1 MKRIPVVLLVVA
13 SMILSSLSPLFAQD
27 PDNADASQKL
37 YLPLMSSSNGTVATD
52 DEPAVTQLQVP
63 RGPVVMAGT
72 GDRSHELSQM
82 LGNLR
87 ITKPVVNIEAAQA
100 KLAQIQ
106 AVHAARN
113 QKVDVIVRLT
123 APSVAESL
131 AGNQVSASSVEAQQS
146 VAAAA
151 ATQQADI
158 IGAAQALDAAAT
170 PLARVNKALNAVALR
185 IAPSALPALAANPNV
200 LSIQPVLKYH
210 VDLSETVP
218 YIGATAVQQ
227 MGFDGTGI
235 RVAVLDSGIDYTHV
249 AFGGAGTAEAYE
261 MAYGTVTSDTRNTTT
276 DGLFPTAKVIGGYD
290 FVGESWDGDLVTDL
304 SPDPD
309 PIGCGAAGIPN
320 DPVGCDGDHGTHVG
334 DIIAGARGVAPGAS
348 LYAVKVCSAI
358 SSACSNIALLQG
370 MDFALDPNGDSDLS
384 DHVDVINMS
393 LGSDYGQE
401 YDDDLSFAVENA
413 SAVGVLTVASAGN
426 GADKP
431 YVAGTPG
438 NARSALSVA
447 QTQVPSAVEPIIEV
461 LSPASVAGRYEAGFQ
476 PWSATPDGVIQGSVQ
491 YGVGEEKRGCSPL
504 PADSATGK
512 ILMLD
517 KGIGGDCPASIKVSN
532 AVATGALAVILAM
545 DFEGDP
551 YIFAYGGGDP
561 AVPAFSMKLDDSDQ
575 VKAAIADGAEV
586 TVKID
591 PAQSLPLVGQM
602 VGSSSRGPSMSF
614 NTIKPEI
621 GAPGASVSAVA
632 GTGTGAEP
640 FSGTSGAAP
649 MVSGSAA
656 LLMQAKPGLTPAE
669 YKAILVNNGETN
681 IWNKP
686 AQFGG
691 YLAPITRIGGGEVR
705 VNRAV
710 DSSVAAWEA
719 ETKLPTLS
727 FGFSD
732 ITESQVTY
740 TKTVYVRNYS
750 ERDIIYRVQYFF
762 RYMNDEA
769 LGGVSFNVP
778 QFVTVPAKGDASF
791 PVELTVHGDALRNW
805 SLTIDPTSPATAT
818 VNSGPDGAN
827 PEPLTLME
835 MDGYIKLSEPGKSS
849 NVLNLPWQM
858 LPRRAADTTLK
869 LNEGAVEL
877 TNRGVGTAYVESY
890 SLIGKSDNLPEG
902 TQGGNAP
909 QPDLRYVG
917 VNTYPVPSGY
927 CSANPSFVMAFAVNT
942 WERET
947 HADAPLEVDIE
958 LDVDQDGK
966 ADFVIFN
973 ADLALDFS
981 DGHNVVWVANLA
993 TNKLVAP
1000 YFYTSHETNSSNLV
1014 LYICGEQIDMN
1025 ASNFFQPMNVNVYA
1039 FDNFSTGDV
1048 TDAIEGMTISPLGE
1062 RYRGMF
1068 RVYANDFNTSTNSWI
1083 PSGQVVEMKV
1093 QDFGPITNNTETG
1106 LLLLYR
1112 NGAPEGQ
1119 EAAIVEIAGE

>member
-1 MKRIPVVLLVVA
+1 MNRIPVVLLVVA

-27 PDNADASQKL
+27 PDNANATNKL
-37 YLPLMSSSNGTVATD
+37 FLPYLSSANSSATTD
-52 DEPAVTQLQVP
+52 GEPAVTELQVP
-63 RGPVVMAGT
+63 LGAVVMAGS
-72 GDRSHELSQM
+72 GERSHELSQM

-87 ITKPVVNIEAAQA
+87 ITEPVANADAAQA
-100 KLAQIQ
+100 TLARIQ
-106 AVHAARN
+106 AIHVARN

-131 AGNQVSASSVEAQQS
+131 ASSQVSASSVEAQQS

-151 ATQQADI
+151 ATQQTDV
-158 IGAAQALDAAAT
+158 IGAAQALDSAAT
-170 PLARVNKALNAVALR
+170 TLARVNKALNAVALR
-185 IAPSALPALAANPNV
+185 IDPSALPALAANPNV
-200 LSIQPVLKYH
+200 RSIKSVLKYH
-210 VDLSETVP
+210 VELSETVP

-227 MGFDGTGI
+227 MGYDGTGI
-235 RVAVLDSGIDYTHV
+235 RVAVLDSGIDYTHI
-249 AFGGAGTAEAYE
+249 AFGGPGTHEAYE
-261 MAYGTVTSDTRNTTT
+261 MAYGSVTSDTRNTTT
-276 DGLFPTAKVIGGYD
+276 DGLFPTDKVIGGYD

-309 PIGCGAAGIPN
+309 PIACGTAGIPN
-320 DPVGCDGDHGTHVG
+320 DSVGCDGEHGTHVG
-334 DIIAGARGVAPGAS
+334 DIIAGAKGVAPGAS
-348 LYAVKVCSAI
+348 LYAVKVCSAVA
-358 SSACSNIALLQG
+358 SACSNVALLQG

-393 LGSDYGQE
+393 LGADYGQE

-426 GADKP
+426 GGNKP
-431 YVAGTPG
+431 YIAGTPA
-438 NARSALSVA
+438 NALSALSVA
-447 QTQVPSAVEPIIEV
+447 QTQVPSARLPLMQI
-461 LSPASVAGRYEAGFQ
+461 LSPAAIAGLYQAVYQ
-476 PWSATPDGVIQGSVQ
+476 TWSAPFDHVIEGPVQ
-491 YGVGEEKRGCSPL
+491 YGVDDNKQACNPF
-504 PADSATGK
+504 PADSLTGK
-512 ILMLD
+512 IVLVD
-517 KGIGGDCPASIKVSN
+517 RGSCNISVKVSN
-532 AVATGALAVILAM
+532 GAAAGALAVIIGLIAP
-545 DFEGDP
+545 GDP
-551 YIFAYGGGDP
+551 TNFSFGGGNP
-561 AVPAFSMKLDDSDQ
+561 SVPGFNIS
-575 VKAAIADGAEV
+575 KADADKIKANLAAGV
-586 TVKID
+586 TVRFD
-591 PAQSLPLVGQM
+591 PAQLLPLVGQM

-632 GTGTGAEP
+632 GTGTGTEA
-640 FSGTSGAAP
+640 FGGTSGAAP

-656 LLMQAKPGLTPAE
+656 LLMQAKPGLAPAE
-669 YKAILVNNGETN
+669 YKAMLVNNGETN

-686 AQFGG
+686 EQFGG

-705 VNRAV
+705 INRAV
-710 DSSVAAWEA
+710 AAPVAAWEA

-727 FGFSD
+727 FGFND
-732 ITESQVTY
+732 VTESQVTF
-740 TKTVYVRNYS
+740 TKTVNIRNYGD
-750 ERDIIYRVQYFF
+750 RDITYRVQYLF

-769 LGGVSFNVP
+769 LGGVSFKVP

-805 SLTIDPTSPATAT
+805 SLTTDPTSPATAT

-849 NVLNLPWQM
+849 NVLNLPWQI

-869 LNEGAVEL
+869 LGDGAVEL

-890 SLIGKSDNLPEG
+890 SLIGKSDNLPED
-902 TQGGNAP
+902 TPGGNAP
-909 QPDLRYVG
+909 QLDLRYVG
-917 VNTYPVPSGY
+917 VNTYPVPAGY
-927 CSANPSFVMAFAVNT
+927 CSTNPSFVMAFAINT

-966 ADFVIFN
+966 VDYVVFN
-973 ADLALDFS
+973 SDLALNLS
-981 DGHNVVWVANLA
+981 DGRNVVWVANLA
-993 TNKLVAP
+993 TNKLVDP
-1000 YFYTSHETNSSNLV
+1000 SFYTSHETNSGNLV

-1025 ASNFFQPMNVNVYA
+1025 AANFFQPMNVNVYA
-1039 FDNFSTGDV
+1039 FDNFSTGSV

-1083 PSGQVVEMKV
+1083 PSGQVVQMKV

-1119 EAAIVEIAGE
+1119 EAAIVEITGE